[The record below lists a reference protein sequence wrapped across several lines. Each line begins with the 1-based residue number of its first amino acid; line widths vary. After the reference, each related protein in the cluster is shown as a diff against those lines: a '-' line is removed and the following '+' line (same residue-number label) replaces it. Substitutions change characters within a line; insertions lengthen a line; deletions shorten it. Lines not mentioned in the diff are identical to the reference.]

1 MLYGIPSPF
10 DSSQVPQS
18 MPSFGSQNLLQM
30 PQMNTGGYPQVN
42 AGGFS
47 LPNYSLGSTSRAT
60 EGFKMPGGL
69 DATGAGIGL
78 GAKPGSGGLDDFL
91 GWFKNKDNMD
101 MAKLGI
107 GGLQSLASLWGSQKA
122 LGLANAQFD
131 FSKQMA
137 EKNYGNSVASYNTTL
152 SDRAASRG
160 AMQGQSQQDVQ
171 NYINK
176 NSLR

>member
-1 MLYGIPSPF
+1 
-10 DSSQVPQS
+10 
-18 MPSFGSQNLLQM
+18 
-30 PQMNTGGYPQVN
+30 MNS
-42 AGGFS
+42 GGFA
-47 LPNYSLGSTSRAT
+47 LPNYSLGSTGRAT
-60 EGFKMPGGL
+60 EGFKIPSE
-69 DATGAGIGL
+69 L
-78 GAKPGSGGLDDFL
+78 GVISSGFGTKPSGGFDDLL

-171 NYINK
+171 SYINK